1 LNKFRLSVDNASPKR
16 LRAASQARLARP
28 FCRPVE
34 KLPVASLMPRL
45 RWARPPNTIFPSE
58 FVPNTA
64 GRIVSL
70 FLSLSV
76 LLQPCSIPTSSIIAN
91 MRRVQG
97 IGNGLPLAAV
107 VTTPEIASV
116 LTSRIHFNTYGG
128 NPVVS
133 AAGQAVLRV
142 LDQEKRQVSSWNRA
156 SLVKVKPP
164 GSVFRLLGVRIF
176 TIKFGA

>member
-1 LNKFRLSVDNASPKR
+1 MLK
-16 LRAASQARLARP
+16 
-28 FCRPVE
+28 
-34 KLPVASLMPRL
+34 M
-45 RWARPPNTIFPSE
+45 
-58 FVPNTA
+58 
-64 GRIVSL
+64 
-70 FLSLSV
+70 SLSGTIGPSFLPAGGEAAFHSAYAKAWTGSPSKYAV
-76 LLQPCSIPTSSIIAN
+76 SILIRAKYSWASSVSVVCTLGAATILNPTSSMISN
-91 MRRVQG
+91 TTRVQG

-156 SLVKVKPP
+156 TLVKVNSKT
-164 GSVFRLLGVRIF
+164 RF
-176 TIKFGA
+176 TV